1 MRNIVG
7 KEYGNWIM
15 SKEWDIIGTL
25 GFYDTMSSKGGR
37 SRLNRL
43 WSKIND
49 DKHGYRLSGIWV
61 KESSYSNVLHY
72 HFIGKLEG
80 VIGNGLKSGMINDV
94 KNRIFKYW
102 LYNGSSKIDS
112 YNKSRGNWGGY
123 IFKDCYK
130 NDYEYDLIT

>member
-43 WSKIND
+43 WSKIN
-49 DKHGYRLSGIWV
+49 
-61 KESSYSNVLHY
+61 
-72 HFIGKLEG
+72 
-80 VIGNGLKSGMINDV
+80 
-94 KNRIFKYW
+94 
-102 LYNGSSKIDS
+102 
-112 YNKSRGNWGGY
+112 
-123 IFKDCYK
+123 
-130 NDYEYDLIT
+130 